1 MTNDQRQTILPVVA
15 LIVSML
21 IWSVSGIA
29 IKHALM
35 VLPPFTMI
43 VLRFVPSVLL
53 MLCIGLIWRNNPL
66 FGLQKL
72 QLRDLPLFLIA
83 GFCQPFLYY
92 LLETFTYDA
101 LNSPTIAETLLSTSP
116 LIAPL
121 FAAVLLRERIT
132 RYNILGII
140 VSTLGVFALILW
152 ENSPQL
158 STLNAQLSIGN
169 PWGVVLAFAAVS
181 AAVIDSIMMRK
192 VPARYSS
199 LSFIFYAQLISLF
212 FFLPIWFFRE
222 GPAAIKALDLSQL
235 STLNFSQL
243 STLNSQ
249 LFIALGCVAYLTV
262 FASVIA
268 FILFC
273 YALRHV
279 GVTQANAFNNIRP
292 AFTALWMF
300 LFFNE
305 TLPMGK
311 WIGIAMIIV
320 GLFVCQKK
328 QIR

>member
-1 MTNDQRQTILPVVA
+1 MAKKNSEEFVA
-15 LIVSML
+15 ITALVVSMI

-29 IKHALM
+29 IKHALA

-53 MLCIGLIWRNNPL
+53 MLVIGLICRKSSL
-66 FGLQKL
+66 FALQKL
-72 QLRDLPLFLIA
+72 EWKDLPLFLIA

-116 LIAPL
+116 LLSPI
-121 FAAVLLRERIT
+121 FAAALLRERVT
-132 RYNILGII
+132 RNNILGIL
-140 VSTLGVFALILW
+140 VSTAGVFALSLIG
-152 ENSPQL
+152 SKDY
-158 STLNAQLSIGN
+158 SIGN
-169 PWGVVLAFAAVS
+169 YWGILLAFAAVS

-192 VPARYSS
+192 VPAKYTS
-199 LSFIFYAQLISLF
+199 LTFIFYAQCVSLL
-212 FFLPIWFFRE
+212 FFLPIWFWRE
-222 GPAAIKALDLSQL
+222 GPEAIYNLQFIIDKSQL
-235 STLNFSQL
+235 HV
-243 STLNSQ
+243 
-249 LFIALGCVAYLTV
+249 ALGCVAYLTV

-273 YALRHV
+273 FALRKV

-300 LFFNE
+300 LFFGE
-305 TLPMGK
+305 HLPIGK
-311 WIGIAMIIV
+311 WIGMALIII

-328 QIR
+328 EAR

>member
-1 MTNDQRQTILPVVA
+1 MSDNKHLPYIA

-29 IKHALM
+29 IKHALL

-53 MLCIGLIWRNNPL
+53 MLCVGLIWRHNPL

-72 QLRDLPLFLIA
+72 ELRDLPLFLIA

-92 LLETFTYDA
+92 LLETYTYDA

-116 LIAPL
+116 LLSPI
-121 FAAVLLRERIT
+121 FAAVLLRERVT
-132 RYNILGII
+132 RNNILGILI
-140 VSTLGVFALILW
+140 STAGVFALSLIG
-152 ENSPQL
+152 
-158 STLNAQLSIGN
+158 STNYAIGN
-169 PWGVVLAFAAVS
+169 YWGILLAFAAVS

-192 VPARYSS
+192 VPEKYSS
-199 LSFIFYAQLISLF
+199 LSFIFYAQLISLL
-212 FFLPIWFFRE
+212 FFLPIWFVRE
-222 GPAAIKALDLSQL
+222 GPEALSNIQSQISNTEML
-235 STLNFSQL
+235 T
-243 STLNSQ
+243 
-249 LFIALGCVAYLTV
+249 ALGCVAYLTV

-273 YALRHV
+273 YALRQV
-279 GVTQANAFNNIRP
+279 GVTQANSFNNIRP

-300 LFFNE
+300 LFFDE
-305 TLPMGK
+305 MLPWGK
-311 WIGIAMIIV
+311 WLGILLIIV

-328 QIR
+328 LHIER

>member
-1 MTNDQRQTILPVVA
+1 MAVVA
-15 LIVSML
+15 LIASMI

-53 MLCIGLIWRNNPL
+53 MLVIGLICRKSAL
-66 FGLQKL
+66 FGLQRL
-72 QLRDLPLFLIA
+72 ELRDLPLFLIA

-116 LIAPL
+116 LLSPL
-121 FAAVLLRERIT
+121 FAAFLLRERVT
-132 RYNILGII
+132 KYNIAGVLI
-140 VSTLGVFALILW
+140 STAGVFALSLVG
-152 ENSPQL
+152 S
-158 STLNAQLSIGN
+158 SDYSIGN
-169 PWGVVLAFAAVS
+169 YWGIVLAFAAVS

-192 VPARYSS
+192 VPERYSS
-199 LSFIFYAQLISLF
+199 LSFIFYAQCVSLL
-212 FFLPIWFFRE
+212 FFLPLWWWKE
-222 GPAAIKALDLSQL
+222 GPETIYNLQF
-235 STLNFSQL
+235 TIY
-243 STLNSQ
+243 NSETQ
-249 LFIALGCVAYLTV
+249 VALGCVAYLTV

-273 YALRHV
+273 FALRKV

-300 LFFNE
+300 LFFGE
-305 TLPMGK
+305 HLPLGK
-311 WIGIAMIIV
+311 WIGMILIIF
-320 GLFVCQKK
+320 GLFVCQKQEK
-328 QIR
+328 NTIF

>member
-1 MTNDQRQTILPVVA
+1 MSLSGNRTQSVAVVA
-15 LIVSML
+15 LIASMI

-53 MLCIGLIWRNNPL
+53 MLVIGLICRKSAL
-66 FGLQKL
+66 FGLQRL
-72 QLRDLPLFLIA
+72 ELRDLPLFLIA

-116 LIAPL
+116 LLSPL
-121 FAAVLLRERIT
+121 FAAFLLRERVT
-132 RYNILGII
+132 KYNIAGVLI
-140 VSTLGVFALILW
+140 STAGVFALSLVG
-152 ENSPQL
+152 S
-158 STLNAQLSIGN
+158 SDYSIGN
-169 PWGVVLAFAAVS
+169 YWGILLAFAAVS

-192 VPARYSS
+192 VPERYSS
-199 LSFIFYAQLISLF
+199 LSFIFYAQCVSLL
-212 FFLPIWFFRE
+212 FFLPLWWWKE
-222 GPAAIKALDLSQL
+222 GPETIYNLQF
-235 STLNFSQL
+235 TIY
-243 STLNSQ
+243 NSETQ
-249 LFIALGCVAYLTV
+249 VALGCVAYLTV

-273 YALRHV
+273 FALRKV

-300 LFFNE
+300 LFFGE
-305 TLPMGK
+305 HLPLGK
-311 WIGIAMIIV
+311 WIGMVLIIF
-320 GLFVCQKK
+320 GLFVCQKQEK
-328 QIR
+328 NTIF